1 MKKSKIIIFVLMVFL
16 MTGSSLMAQSKI
28 YEGPD
33 DPAGDISAEREGWM
47 NGNRVL
53 LLFQNNTELSGWPR
67 MDASR
72 WPDTYEGRK
81 MNDGVGL
88 LIGARVYIKEDSIP
102 VTDLNEIATLSA
114 AGELDT
120 LFYCQTSY
128 RENMD
133 TNPNETVE
141 WGLYPVS
148 EYQNLLGET
157 PALSN
162 NPDSWPVDGW
172 PSRGREKKWVGEWDG
187 RFGRGVISSGLE
199 CYFVANDAHD
209 QENLP
214 ANNAE
219 VRYYPRPGKYIG
231 DIDPTVTI
239 QKNMPWGGIGT
250 RVEQRG
256 MQWSNPQVRDAIF
269 WEYTIANISDY
280 DLPEVSFGYWV
291 DNAIGGDGAMDE
303 LAAFDKVEN
312 LSYSWDINGIG
323 AGGVQTGTMGFA
335 YLESPSV
342 SYDEKDNDDDGIID
356 EKRDNAATSIVGPEY
371 GIQDIQKFLSYY
383 RKDYEDLRDHW
394 DADEDQDWDDG
405 IDSNGDGVYTPDEY
419 AGDDVGT
426 DGVGPTE
433 LNYYGPDA
441 DGSEGN
447 HRPDYVEGLGSEPD
461 FASTDVSESDMLGL
475 TSFHLY
481 PIQDPEDPESAWFH
495 HDEVMWEFASSDT
508 LAEFIGEISNLIEI
522 FASAVFPIYQGRT
535 ERISMAELHSF
546 DPLSG
551 LQSSEHLAPALFQ
564 LKYMV
569 QIVYESDYRF
579 AQPPK
584 MPTLT
589 ATPGYESVILT
600 WNNVADTKTREP
612 LLNNINDFEGY
623 KLYRATDPKM
633 SDPEVITDGYGS
645 PLLMKPIFECDIKD
659 GRTGFANYGTVED
672 QGAAVYLGRDSGITH
687 FFEDNTVQNGRTYY
701 YALAAY
707 DYGIPPEE
715 FKGEEG
721 RDKKV
726 GIAPS
731 QNPVIIEL
739 DEFENI
745 KFIGQN
751 VAIVTPGPE
760 AIGVD
765 IQTEYELDDD
775 QILGDGT
782 LIPEVVAI
790 NSVKPGHIY
799 QATFEIW
806 PIADIGFYDDHGVY
820 YTTSGVRVHDITE
833 GGENLVYEDVIRQNQ
848 EEAYC
853 SDNYYSVFL
862 EDTTLDAWYMPSSAP
877 NYTGVFDGLRLKI
890 ETDVITAEYDTL
902 NSGWITGQTPM
913 QITLSDEE
921 YQFFPWDY
929 DIVFTG
935 EDSAYVSRLRKNS
948 VVRDENGVSVKDDI
962 LKGIPFSFF
971 VRNRSF
977 IDTTTGEPELMDMVV
992 VDDNHN
998 STFDL
1003 FEDRIVVGPLTSK
1016 ERWAGTIFS
1025 MNFKSLANES
1035 EMPAPGDVYQILF
1048 NRPFWKEDTVTF
1060 SINAD
1065 RVLDQE
1071 KAKNSLDDVEVVPNP
1086 YVATN
1091 AMEPSV
1097 ANFEL
1102 NQRRRIMF
1110 MGIPEKC
1117 TIKIFTVSGVLVS
1130 EIHAPDDGLAS
1141 FDGMGDVNGGI
1152 IHWDLK
1158 TREGLEVAAGMYLYH
1173 LKDDLTGQEKMGKIA
1188 IIK

>member
-1 MKKSKIIIFVLMVFL
+1 
-16 MTGSSLMAQSKI
+16 MAQSKI
-28 YEGPD
+28 YEGPE

-72 WPDTYEGRK
+72 WPNTYDGRK

-88 LIGARVYIKEDSIP
+88 LIGARVMIKEDSLP
-102 VTDLNEIATLSA
+102 VTDQGDVA
-114 AGELDT
+114 ALGASGQLDT

-141 WGLYPVS
+141 WGLYPVA
-148 EYQNLLGET
+148 EYQNPLGET
-157 PALSN
+157 PAMSN

-172 PSRGREKKWVGEWDG
+172 PARGREKKWLGEWDG

-214 ANNAE
+214 ANNAP
-219 VRYYPRPGKYIG
+219 VRYYPRPGKLIG
-231 DIDPTVTI
+231 DIDPNMTI
-239 QKNMPWGGIGT
+239 QKGQPWGGIGV

-256 MQWSNPQVRDAIF
+256 MQWTNPQVRDAVF

-303 LAAFDKVEN
+303 LAAFDKIED
-312 LSYSWDINGIG
+312 LAYSWDINGIG
-323 AGGVQTGTMGFA
+323 AGGVETGTMGFA

-342 SYDEKDNDDDGIID
+342 SYDNQDNDDDGIVD
-356 EKRDNAATSIVGPEY
+356 EKRDNPAINFIGPED
-371 GIQDIQKFLSYY
+371 GIQDIQKFLSFY
-383 RKDYEDLRDHW
+383 RKDLADLRDHW

-405 IDSNGDGVYTPDEY
+405 FDLNGDGVYTADEY

-433 LNYYGPDA
+433 LNYNGPDS

-447 HRPDYVEGLGSEPD
+447 HRPDYTEGLGCEPD
-461 FASTDVSESDMLGL
+461 FASTDVTESDMLGL
-475 TSFHLY
+475 TSFNLY
-481 PIQDPEDPESAWFH
+481 PIQNPDDPETAWFH
-495 HDEVMWEFASSDT
+495 HDEVMWNYASSDT
-508 LAEFIGEISNLIEI
+508 LEDYIGEISNLIEI
-522 FASAVFPIYQGRT
+522 FASAVFPVFRGRT

-551 LQSSEHLAPALFQ
+551 LQSSEHAAPALFQ

-589 ATPGYESVILT
+589 ATPGDGEVILT
-600 WNNVADTKTREP
+600 WDNIADTKTREP
-612 LLNNINDFEGY
+612 LLANVNDFEGY
-623 KLYRATDPKM
+623 KLYRATDRKM
-633 SDPEVITDGYGS
+633 SDPEVITDGFGS
-645 PLLMKPIFECDIKD
+645 PLLMKPLFECDLKD
-659 GRTGFANYGTVED
+659 GRRGFANYGTVEE
-672 QGAAVYLGRDSGITH
+672 QGVAVYLGRETGITH
-687 FFEDNTVQNGRTYY
+687 YFVDNTVENGRTYY

-715 FKGEEG
+715 FKGNENSEN
-721 RDKKV
+721 KV

-731 QNPVIIEL
+731 QNTIVLEL
-739 DEFENI
+739 DEFENV

-760 AIGVD
+760 AIGVEIKAD
-765 IQTEYELDDD
+765 YEMDESPL
-775 QILGDGT
+775 LGSGMIT
-782 LIPEVVAI
+782 PEVVAV
-790 NSVKPGHIY
+790 NAVRPGHEY
-799 QATFEIW
+799 QVTFDIW
-806 PIADIGFYDDHGVY
+806 PIRDIRNYDHHGVY
-820 YTTSGVRVHDITE
+820 YTTAGLRVHDITE
-833 GGENLVYEDVIRQNQ
+833 GEPKLVYEDVIRETD
-848 EEAYC
+848 EETFY
-853 SDNYYSVFL
+853 SDNYFSVFL
-862 EDTTLDAWYMPSSAP
+862 EDTTIDAWHLSSP
-877 NYTGVFDGLRLKI
+877 EPVQTGLFDGLRLNLQA
-890 ETDVITAEYDTL
+890 DVKTAEIDL
-902 NSGWITGQTPM
+902 ENSGWITGNSP
-913 QITLSDEE
+913 IALTLSNKES
-921 YQFFPWDY
+921 QFFPWDL
-929 DIVFTG
+929 DMVFTDD
-935 EDSAYVSRLRKNS
+935 DSAYVGKVTGKPVLY
-948 VVRDENGVSVKDDI
+948 DENGVRIKNGYLTNV
-962 LKGIPFSFF
+962 PFNFY
-971 VRNRSF
+971 VRSRNF
-977 IDTTTGEPELMDMVV
+977 LDPLTGEYELMDMIVI
-992 VDDNHN
+992 DDNGN
-998 STFDL
+998 QAYDPES
-1003 FEDRIVVGPLTSK
+1003 DRVLVGPLTDK
-1016 ERWAGTIFS
+1016 EKWAGTIFS
-1025 MNFKSLANES
+1025 ITYPGLTEAGDL
-1035 EMPAPGDVYQILF
+1035 PASGDVYQILF
-1048 NRPFWKEDTVTF
+1048 RRPFWKEDTLRFKVNT
-1060 SINAD
+1060 D
-1065 RVLDQE
+1065 RIVDPD
-1071 KAKNSLDDVEVVPNP
+1071 AIKNDLEQVEVVPNP

-1091 AMEPSV
+1091 AMESSV

-1110 MGIPEKC
+1110 MGIPEQC
-1117 TIKIFTVSGVLVS
+1117 TIQIFTVSGVLVKK
-1130 EIHAPDDGLAS
+1130 IKAPEDGLVS
-1141 FDGMGDVNGGI
+1141 FDGMGDVSGGI

-1158 TREGLEVAAGMYLYH
+1158 TREGLDVAAGMYLYH
-1173 LKDDLTGQEKMGKIA
+1173 IKDDQTGFEKMGKIA